1 MLTANGGRMAGGG
14 LFRQRVVERMVE
26 GTVEGA
32 TEGVILI
39 REYGLGL
46 VRGQVVAYVRSLGVF
61 VNLIYTWS
69 GRSHR
74 LWKLRIRRWLM
85 KGWFTILTMTTYSPV
100 VG

>member
-1 MLTANGGRMAGGG
+1 MMLTANGGRMVGGG

-46 VRGQVVAYVRSLGVF
+46 VRRPVLAYVRSLGAF
-61 VNLIYTWS
+61 VDLIYAWS
-69 GRSHR
+69 GRSRR
-74 LWKLRIRRWLM
+74 LWKL
-85 KGWFTILTMTTYSPV
+85 
-100 VG
+100 